1 MKRIAATLVLV
12 VMSAMAF
19 ALPSPKDIESAVN
32 AGQLSQAETMLN
44 EVVREKPNSARA
56 HYELGEVLA
65 RLGRNPEARQAL
77 LEAQRLDPAL
87 KFARDP
93 RHFQE
98 LLSKIPAA
106 SPTLSTPPTGRLNQ
120 MAPVQSPAAPAFP
133 WTYILVA
140 GGGLLAAWLFF
151 RRRVASSPA
160 QGAPMGLAPGGGG
173 VAGGAGT
180 GAGPGTGYGPGPGTG
195 YGPGYGAPPRSAGMG
210 MGGAVLGGVAGLAAG
225 YGLAKVLGHESNA
238 ASNHASGNDSG
249 LIPIESGTPPEYG
262 AFDAGAGADDSWDDA
277 GSSSSDDSSW

>member
-12 VMSAMAF
+12 VVSAMAF

-106 SPTLSTPPTGRLNQ
+106 SPSLSTPSKGQLSQ
-120 MAPVQSPAAPAFP
+120 MAPAQSPAAPSFP
-133 WTYILVA
+133 WTYVLLA

-151 RRRVASSPA
+151 RRAATSSPA
-160 QGAPMGLAPGGGG
+160 RGMPMGLTPAGG
-173 VAGGAGT
+173 VAGGGSPGT
-180 GAGPGTGYGPGPGTG
+180 GAGPGTG
-195 YGPGYGAPPRSAGMG
+195 YGPGYGAPPQSAGMG
-210 MGGAVLGGVAGLAAG
+210 MGGAVLGGVAGLVAG

-238 ASNHASGNDSG
+238 ASNHATGNDSG
-249 LIPIESGTPPEYG
+249 LIPIDSGTPPEYG

>member
-1 MKRIAATLVLV
+1 MKRIAAILVLV
-12 VMSAMAF
+12 AMSSVAF

-77 LEAQRLDPAL
+77 LEAQRLDPTL

-106 SPTLSTPPTGRLNQ
+106 SPSLSSPSKGQLSQ
-120 MAPVQSPAAPAFP
+120 MAPAQSPAAPSFP
-133 WTYILVA
+133 WTYVLVA

-151 RRRVASSPA
+151 RRAAPSSPA
-160 QGAPMGLAPGGGG
+160 RGMPMGLAPAGG
-173 VAGGAGT
+173 VAGGGIPGT
-180 GAGPGTGYGPGPGTG
+180 GAAPGPGPATG
-195 YGPGYGAPPRSAGMG
+195 YGPGYGAPPQSAGMG

-238 ASNHASGNDSG
+238 ASNHATGNDSG
-249 LIPIESGTPPEYG
+249 LIPIDSGTPP
-262 AFDAGAGADDSWDDA
+262 
-277 GSSSSDDSSW
+277 